1 MKVKNSV
8 INMRML
14 CGVLMLGTA
23 IALSACG
30 SKEKSPSQVLVQVNG
45 KEITVLQ
52 VNEELQNT
60 AVRPAQQEEMTQ
72 QLLKLLIDR
81 QLILEEA
88 ERNKINRTPEV
99 MRAIERSKEQVIV
112 QAYLQSIA
120 SKVAKPLKAE
130 IDEYYQ
136 KHPEFFA
143 HRKEFD
149 LRQLLIANKSYSEGL
164 KTFIDSAKTLDE
176 IAGWMDKRGVVYVRR
191 QVTRSTSDLP
201 KQAVAQLEILPL
213 GQLFLVDEGDNKVL
227 NVLAAIRSSPILATN
242 AAPQI
247 EQFLTNKTTKEMVEE
262 EIKLLRSLAKI
273 EYLNASAPVATQTVV
288 TTPDKAIETK

>member
-1 MKVKNSV
+1 
-8 INMRML
+8 MRML
-14 CGVLMLGTA
+14 RGVLMLGAA
-23 IALSACG
+23 IVLSACG

-81 QLILEEA
+81 QLILDEA
-88 ERNKINRTPEV
+88 ERNKIDRTPEV

-201 KQAVAQLEILPL
+201 KQAVAQLEILPP

>member
-1 MKVKNSV
+1 
-8 INMRML
+8 MRML
-14 CGVLMLGTA
+14 CGVLMLGAA
-23 IALSACG
+23 IVLSACG

-88 ERNKINRTPEV
+88 ERNKIDRTPEV

-201 KQAVAQLEILPL
+201 KQAVAQLEILPP

-227 NVLAAIRSSPILATN
+227 NVLVAIRSSPILASN

>member
-1 MKVKNSV
+1 
-8 INMRML
+8 MRML
-14 CGVLMLGTA
+14 RGVLMLSTA
-23 IALSACG
+23 IVLSACG

-52 VNEELQNT
+52 VSEELQNT

-88 ERNKINRTPEV
+88 ERNKIDRTPEV

-227 NVLAAIRSSPILATN
+227 NVLAAIRSSPILASN

-273 EYLNASAPVATQTVV
+273 EYLNASAPVATQTVD

>member
-1 MKVKNSV
+1 
-8 INMRML
+8 MRML
-14 CGVLMLGTA
+14 RGVLMLSTA
-23 IALSACG
+23 IVLSACG

-88 ERNKINRTPEV
+88 ERNKIDRTPEV

>member
-1 MKVKNSV
+1 
-8 INMRML
+8 MRML

-23 IALSACG
+23 IILSACG

-88 ERNKINRTPEV
+88 ERNKIDRTPEV
-99 MRAIERSKEQVIV
+99 MRAIERSKVQVIV

-176 IAGWMDKRGVVYVRR
+176 IAVWMDKHGVVYVRR

-201 KQAVAQLEILPL
+201 KQAVAQLEILPPEH
-213 GQLFLVDEGDNKVL
+213 LFLVDEGDNKVL
-227 NVLAAIRSSPILATN
+227 NVLFATRSSPILASN

-273 EYLNASAPVATQTVV
+273 KYLNASAPVATQTVV

>member
-8 INMRML
+8 TNMRML
-14 CGVLMLGTA
+14 RGVLMLSTA
-23 IALSACG
+23 IVLSACG

-88 ERNKINRTPEV
+88 ERNKIDRTPEV

>member
-1 MKVKNSV
+1 
-8 INMRML
+8 MRML
-14 CGVLMLGTA
+14 RGVLMLSTA
-23 IALSACG
+23 IVLSACG

-88 ERNKINRTPEV
+88 ERNKIDRTPEV

-227 NVLAAIRSSPILATN
+227 NVLAAIRSSPILASN

-273 EYLNASAPVATQTVV
+273 EYLNASAPVATQTVD

>member
-1 MKVKNSV
+1 
-8 INMRML
+8 MRML
-14 CGVLMLGTA
+14 RGVLMLSTA
-23 IALSACG
+23 IVLSACG

-88 ERNKINRTPEV
+88 ERNKIDRTPEV

-227 NVLAAIRSSPILATN
+227 NVLVAIRSSPILASN

-273 EYLNASAPVATQTVV
+273 KYLNASAPVATQTVV